1 MGVCRGDY
9 FVERMARSS
18 RVDIEKFNG
27 QNFEL
32 WKLKMEDLLVDKEQW
47 TAVDP
52 GTKLAGMSTKDWE
65 KLDRKA
71 RSMIRLCLLDSV
83 LLNVSGEDS
92 TKKLWEKLG
101 NLYQSKSLVNNLF
114 LQKKLYHLRMEDGDS
129 VTDHLNVFNT
139 LVSQLVSVD
148 VKMEEEDKC
157 ITLLCSLPD
166 SWDNLVVAIGSSTK
180 SALKFEDIVSSLL
193 SEEMRRKSM
202 ESQSTDALSVRSSRT
217 KERGRYTRGRS
228 KSRGISKSLGD
239 PLKKV
244 CWKCDKLGHFKR
256 NCRSKSVERG
266 KASKDT
272 SSTEK
277 KSSTEEGGYVYLA
290 STSTQSE
297 RDFWLIDSGASF
309 HMTPHR
315 EWFS

>member
-1 MGVCRGDY
+1 
-9 FVERMARSS
+9 MASS
-18 RVDIEKFNG
+18 SKIEIGKFNG

-47 TAVDP
+47 AAVDP
-52 GTKLAGMSTKDWE
+52 GTKPTSVSTEDWE

-71 RSMIRLCLLDSV
+71 RSTIRLCLSDSV

-92 TKKLWEKLG
+92 AKKLWEKLG
-101 NLYQSKSLVNNLF
+101 NLYQSKSLVNKLF
-114 LQKKLYHLRMEDGDS
+114 LRKKLYHLRMEDGDS

-148 VKMEEEDKC
+148 IKMEEEDKC

-202 ESQSTDALSVRSSRT
+202 ESQSANALSMRSGHT
-217 KERGRYTRGRS
+217 KERGRYTGGRS
-228 KSRGISKSLGD
+228 KSRG
-239 PLKKV
+239 
-244 CWKCDKLGHFKR
+244 
-256 NCRSKSVERG
+256 RSKS
-266 KASKDT
+266 
-272 SSTEK
+272 
-277 KSSTEEGGYVYLA
+277 
-290 STSTQSE
+290 
-297 RDFWLIDSGASF
+297 
-309 HMTPHR
+309 
-315 EWFS
+315 